1 MSDQYNHDQEQ
12 LARGQVRSSEQHM
25 TLFEHLAEFRN
36 RLVYSAYGLVVGIG
50 AGWGLS
56 DRIFNLLRK
65 PIEPYLTTGGLIYT
79 GPMDKFV
86 AHLKL
91 AFVFGVVAS
100 CPYWLFHVWRFIAP
114 GLYKSER
121 KYAMGFIVAGTGLF
135 ALGVS
140 FAYFIALPMAFKFLM
155 TFGGD
160 TDKPMIAIE
169 EYLSFV
175 SGTCLAFGG
184 SFEMPLVLVT
194 LGMLGLISKKFLQ
207 DKRRYAYLIIGIIA
221 AIVTPPD
228 ALSMLMLMVPLLIL
242 FEASILIIGLF
253 EARRQAV

>member
-1 MSDQYNHDQEQ
+1 
-12 LARGQVRSSEQHM
+12 M
-25 TLFEHLAEFRN
+25 TLFEHLGELRN
-36 RLVYSAYGLVVGIG
+36 RLVYCAYGLVVGIG
-50 AGWGLS
+50 IGWGFS
-56 DRIFNLLRK
+56 EKIFNFLRA
-65 PIEPYLTTGGLIYT
+65 PIEPYLSTGGLIYT

-91 AFVFGVVAS
+91 AFVFGVVVS
-100 CPYWLFHVWRFIAP
+100 CPYWLYHVWRFIAP

-121 KYAMGFIVAGTGLF
+121 KYAMGFIAAGTGLF
-135 ALGVS
+135 ALGS
-140 FAYFIALPMAFKFLM
+140 AFAYWVALPMAFKFLM

-184 SFEMPLVLVT
+184 SFEMPLILVT
-194 LGMLGLISKKFLQ
+194 LGMMGLISQKFLQ

-228 ALSMLMLMVPLLIL
+228 ALSMLMLMGPLLVL
-242 FEASILIIGLF
+242 FEISVFIIGLF
-253 EARRQAV
+253 ERRAA